1 MRKVCFIIPDGTGI
15 RNYLYSN
22 LPKRLIENGCEII
35 LLHAISTAAID
46 EINAVNAINFKSI
59 KLPLYAETKYQKF
72 LREVICYARLSRNKK
87 LTNNESILTNWKP
100 KKNSISKSIF
110 YGLVEFFGKKI
121 SSDYDKIL
129 KYETKYQKSLES
141 SITAFEDL
149 LNDLKPD
156 LVFSTHQRSMNA
168 IPIVAAAH
176 KLNIK
181 TIGAI
186 FSWDNLPKA
195 RLSVRTNE
203 YVVWSEYMKKELI
216 SYYPEINDNNIT
228 VTGTPQF
235 EFYYNKNNIYEKDVF
250 YKKFDLDSSK
260 KIICFSGDDE
270 LTSPYDSIFLNDIA
284 EVIDEEK
291 LNAQILLRRAP
302 VDISGRFDV
311 IKNKFP
317 EIIKV
322 ATPLWNFDKNN
333 LENWQI
339 IYPTYEDIKLLISTA
354 YYCDAVINLGST
366 MAHDFA
372 MFQKPA
378 IYFNYNPVYS
388 NDWNVETIYQ
398 YQHFRSMGDLD
409 PVLWLNSKEDTKLI
423 LDKAL
428 NQPTLDNEKWLNRI
442 AEFRENASHNI
453 ANKIIACI

>member
-1 MRKVCFIIPDGTGI
+1 MRKICFIIPDGTGI

-22 LPKRLIENGCEII
+22 LPKKLIENGCEII
-35 LLHAISTAAID
+35 LLHTISKAAID
-46 EINAVNAINFKSI
+46 EINAVNAVNFKSI

-72 LREVICYARLSRNKK
+72 LREVICYARLLRNKK
-87 LTNNESILTNWKP
+87 LTDNESILTNWKP
-100 KKNSISKSIF
+100 KKNSISKGIF
-110 YGLVEFFGKKI
+110 YSLVEFIGKEI
-121 SSDYDKIL
+121 SNDYDKIL
-129 KYETKYQKSLES
+129 NYEIKYQKSIERN
-141 SITAFEDL
+141 IAAFEDL
-149 LNDLKPD
+149 LNNLKPD
-156 LVFSTHQRSMNA
+156 LIFSTHQRSMNA

-195 RLSVRTNE
+195 RLSVRTDE
-203 YVVWSEYMKKELI
+203 YVVWSEYMKKELNF
-216 SYYPEINDNNIT
+216 YYPEIDENNIT

-235 EFYYNKNNIYEKDVF
+235 EFYYNKKNIYEKDVF
-250 YKKFDLDSSK
+250 YKTFDLDSSK

-270 LTSPYDSIFLNDIA
+270 LTSPYDPFFLNDIA
-284 EVIDEEK
+284 EVIDEEE
-291 LNAQILLRRAP
+291 LNIQILLRRAP
-302 VDISGRFDV
+302 VDASGRFDV

-322 ATPLWNFDKNN
+322 ASPLWNFDKKK
-333 LENWQI
+333 LENWQT
-339 IYPTYEDIKLLISTA
+339 IYPTFEDIKLLISTV

-378 IYFNYNPVYS
+378 IYLNFNPVYS

-398 YQHFRSMGDLD
+398 YQHFRSIGDLA
-409 PVLWLNSKEDTKLI
+409 PVLWLNSKEDTKLV
-423 LDKAL
+423 LNKAL
-428 NQPTLDNEKWLNRI
+428 KKPRLDNEKWLNRI
-442 AEFRENASHNI
+442 AEFRDNASDKI
-453 ANKIIACI
+453 AKKIVSCI